1 MAKTAKKTTKKA
13 ISITAE
19 DKLKALYQLQC
30 VDSDIDNI
38 RVVRG
43 ELPLEI
49 QDLEDDITGL
59 DTRMKKLKE
68 ELAVLDDSLSASRL
82 KKRGSKALIKKYDKQ
97 IENIKNNREY
107 ESLSKE
113 IEFQTLEV
121 ELCEKK
127 EKEIKAKKLMKE
139 EVILTTNEILKE
151 RNKELKVKNSEL
163 DEITKE
169 TEKEEKSLLRKSDKA
184 QGVIEERLLNAYNRI
199 RTNVRNGLAVV
210 SVDRDACGGCF
221 NKIPSQRQLD
231 IKMHKKVIVCEHCGR
246 VLVDAKMFNGTKA

>member
-59 DTRMKKLKE
+59 NTRMKKLKE

-113 IEFQTLEV
+113 IEFQKLEV

-169 TEKEEKSLLRKSDKA
+169 TEKEEKRLLRKSDKA

-221 NKIPSQRQLD
+221 NKIPPQRQLD

-246 VLVDAKMFNGTKA
+246 ILIDADMFE

>member
-1 MAKTAKKTTKKA
+1 MAKTAKKTTKKVT
-13 ISITAE
+13 SITVE

-30 VDSDIDNI
+30 VDSEIDNI

-49 QDLEDDITGL
+49 QDLEDDVTGL
-59 DTRMKKLKE
+59 KTRIDKLKE
-68 ELAVLDDSLSASRL
+68 ELAFLDESLSASRL
-82 KKRGSKALIKKYDKQ
+82 KKREGKALIKKYDKQ

-113 IEFQTLEV
+113 IEFQTLEI

-127 EKEIKAKKLMKE
+127 EKEIKAKKLMKD
-139 EVILTTNEILKE
+139 EVVLATNETLKE
-151 RNKELKVKNSEL
+151 RKKELKIKNGEL

-169 TEKEEKSLLRKSDKA
+169 TEKEEKSLLRKSTKA
-184 QGVIEERLLNAYNRI
+184 QVVIEERLINAYNRV

-221 NKIPSQRQLD
+221 NKIPAQRQLD
-231 IKMHKKVIVCEHCGR
+231 IRTHKKVIVCEHCGR
-246 VLVDAKMFNGTKA
+246 ILIDANMFE

>member
-1 MAKTAKKTTKKA
+1 MAKTAKKTTKKTK
-13 ISITAE
+13 SITIE

-49 QDLEDDITGL
+49 QDLEDDVTGL
-59 DTRMKKLKE
+59 KTRIDNLKE
-68 ELAVLDDSLSASRL
+68 ELAVLDESLSASRL
-82 KKRGSKALIKKYDKQ
+82 KKREGKALIKKYDKQ

-113 IEFQTLEV
+113 IEFQTLEI

-127 EKEIKAKKLMKE
+127 EKEIKAKKLMKD
-139 EVILTTNEILKE
+139 EVILATNETLKE
-151 RNKELKVKNSEL
+151 RKKELKIKNGEL

-169 TEKEEKSLLRKSDKA
+169 TEKEEKSLLRKSTKA
-184 QGVIEERLLNAYNRI
+184 QVVIEERLLNAYNRV

-221 NKIPSQRQLD
+221 NKIPAQRQLD
-231 IKMHKKVIVCEHCGR
+231 IRTHKKVIVCEHCGR
-246 VLVDAKMFNGTKA
+246 ILIDANMFE

>member
-127 EKEIKAKKLMKE
+127 EKEIKAKKLMKD
-139 EVILTTNEILKE
+139 EVTLATKEILKE

-163 DEITKE
+163 DEITKA
-169 TEKEEKSLLRKSDKA
+169 TEKEEKSLLRKSEKA

-210 SVDRDACGGCF
+210 SLDRDACGGCF

-246 VLVDAKMFNGTKA
+246 ILIDANMFE

>member
-1 MAKTAKKTTKKA
+1 MAKTAKKPTKKVT
-13 ISITAE
+13 SITVE

-49 QDLEDDITGL
+49 QDLEDDVTGL
-59 DTRMKKLKE
+59 KTRIDKLKE
-68 ELAVLDDSLSASRL
+68 ELAVLDESLSASRL
-82 KKRGSKALIKKYDKQ
+82 KKREGKALIKKYDKQ

-113 IEFQTLEV
+113 IEFQTLEI

-127 EKEIKAKKLMKE
+127 EKEIKAKKLMKD
-139 EVILTTNEILKE
+139 EVVLATNEMLKE
-151 RNKELKVKNSEL
+151 RKKELKIKNGEL

-169 TEKEEKSLLRKSDKA
+169 TEKEEKSLLRKSTKA
-184 QGVIEERLLNAYNRI
+184 QGVIEERLLNAYNRV

-221 NKIPSQRQLD
+221 NKIPAQRQLD
-231 IKMHKKVIVCEHCGR
+231 IRTHKKVIVCEHCGR
-246 VLVDAKMFNGTKA
+246 ILIDANMFE

>member
-139 EVILTTNEILKE
+139 ELILTTNEILKE

-221 NKIPSQRQLD
+221 NKIPPQRQLD

-246 VLVDAKMFNGTKA
+246 ILIDANMFE

>member
-221 NKIPSQRQLD
+221 NKIPPQRQLD
-231 IKMHKKVIVCEHCGR
+231 IKMHKNF
-246 VLVDAKMFNGTKA
+246 D

>member
-169 TEKEEKSLLRKSDKA
+169 TEKEEKRLLRKSDKA

-221 NKIPSQRQLD
+221 NKIPPQRQLD

-246 VLVDAKMFNGTKA
+246 ILIDANMFE

>member
-127 EKEIKAKKLMKE
+127 EKEIKAKQLMKE

-169 TEKEEKSLLRKSDKA
+169 TEKEEKRLLRKSDKA

-221 NKIPSQRQLD
+221 NKIPPQRQLD

-246 VLVDAKMFNGTKA
+246 ILIDANMFE

>member
-49 QDLEDDITGL
+49 QDLEDDVTGL
-59 DTRMKKLKE
+59 KTRIDKLKE
-68 ELAVLDDSLSASRL
+68 ELAVLDESLSASRL
-82 KKRGSKALIKKYDKQ
+82 KKREGKALIKKYDKQ

-113 IEFQTLEV
+113 IEFQTLEI

-127 EKEIKAKKLMKE
+127 EKEIKAKKLMKD
-139 EVILTTNEILKE
+139 EVVLATNEILKE
-151 RNKELKVKNSEL
+151 RKKELKIKNGEL

-169 TEKEEKSLLRKSDKA
+169 TEKEEKSLLRKSTKA
-184 QGVIEERLLNAYNRI
+184 QVVIEERLLNAYNRV

-231 IKMHKKVIVCEHCGR
+231 IRTHKKVIVCEHCGR
-246 VLVDAKMFNGTKA
+246 ILIDANMFE